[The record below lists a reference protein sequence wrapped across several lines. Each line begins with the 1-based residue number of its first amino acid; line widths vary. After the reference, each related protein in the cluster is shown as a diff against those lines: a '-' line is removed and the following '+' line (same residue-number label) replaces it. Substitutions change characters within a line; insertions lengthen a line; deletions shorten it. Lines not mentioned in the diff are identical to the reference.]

1 MAGRKHTQ
9 EQVESRRQEVEAA
22 LASGQW
28 SRQVAQALASRWAV
42 SLRQVFRDRATVLDG
57 WKKEHSTA
65 DTSLE
70 RARVL
75 EEMRGVRARC
85 VQMGLRDQGGDSR
98 LVAQAVNLFRLEV
111 EVLGLADPA
120 GGGGRSTGRPDAD
133 GPGGGGRAAY
143 AGLTVGHEAEA
154 TNRGSIR
161 GNGGRRWASRMN

>member
-111 EVLGLADPA
+111 EVLGLSDPTRVEVDLGITDPA
-120 GGGGRSTGRPDAD
+120 QMALEVIAGLPMLGNLLGLEPQQIIE
-133 GPGGGGRAAY
+133 AAY
-143 AGLTVGHEAEA
+143 TSEGDE
-154 TNRGSIR
+154 
-161 GNGGRRWASRMN
+161 